1 MHASVDSMK
10 FIRVAEVGVEMAAKE
25 AARVLCSGGIV
36 LYPTDTLYGLGVDA
50 LNPIAIEKLRHLKGR
65 EKKKPMSIIVPDI
78 ATLQTYANLSDEAS
92 ALAHKHLPGALT
104 LVLPAKPPI
113 PASLTLHGTIGV
125 RIPND
130 PFALAL
136 AKVFGGPYTATSA
149 NRAGHPTQSTS
160 MEIISHFGHASHG
173 IDLVIDDGPRAAGVP
188 STVVR
193 CTDNT
198 PVVLREGALSRE
210 ELGIK

>member
-1 MHASVDSMK
+1 MK
-10 FIRVAEVGVEMAAKE
+10 FIRVAEVGVAVAAK
-25 AARVLCSGGIV
+25 AAAGVLRAGGII

-50 LNPIAIEKLRHLKGR
+50 LNTVAIEKLRHLKGR
-65 EKKKPMSIIVPDI
+65 EKKKPMSIIVPDVP
-78 ATLQTYANLSDEAS
+78 ALRVYANLSDEAS

-104 LVLPAKPPI
+104 LVLSAREAI

-136 AKVFGGPYTATSA
+136 AQAFGRPYTATSA
-149 NRAGHPTQSTS
+149 NRAGHPTQSTP

-173 IDLVIDDGPRAAGVP
+173 IDLVIDDGSRAGGVP

-198 PVVLREGALSRE
+198 PVVLREGVLSRE
-210 ELGIK
+210 DLGIV